1 MSPSFYDKA
10 VVFNKF
16 TNLEM
21 TTMSNRNKGIIL
33 LLLSAFGFSMMGA
46 FIKLSGDVPT
56 VQKTLF
62 RNAISMV
69 IAFGF
74 VKYYGA
80 SLFGKKDSQKFLLLR
95 SSLGAVGILLNFYA
109 IDHLVLSDAD
119 MLNKMS
125 PFLTIIFAALFLKE
139 KTRLFQVISIIIAF
153 AGTLFIIKPT
163 FSSEI
168 IPYIAGF
175 LSAVFAAGA
184 YTVLRVLGRKEQF
197 YTVVFYFSFFTT
209 VILLPFVIAF
219 YEPMSW
225 QQWVYLLL
233 AGIFATVGQFG
244 ITIAYKYAPAK
255 EISIFFYSTVV
266 YSALISIALFGQIPD
281 VLSIIGYLTI
291 FSASLY
297 MFMKNNQQSRLE

>member
-1 MSPSFYDKA
+1 
-10 VVFNKF
+10 
-16 TNLEM
+16 
-21 TTMSNRNKGIIL
+21 MSNRNKGIIL

-80 SLFGKKDSQKFLLLR
+80 SLFGKKDSQKYLLLR